1 VNETARLE
9 VAEMTVRFGGLTAL
23 DRVTLRI
30 PSGGL
35 VGLIGP
41 NGAGKTT
48 LIDALTG
55 FVRGRGHVRLDG
67 RPIEH
72 TGAHRRARL
81 GLARTFQSI
90 ELFEDLTVYE
100 NMLVAAQD
108 RGHSGVLD
116 PLRGIGSSIQSRI
129 TRGLDRV
136 GILGLRDY
144 YPGELSLADRKLA
157 GLARALVTEPRVLL
171 LDEPAAGLGRDA
183 GDRLGLVLRGLA
195 DRGTA
200 LLLVDHDM
208 RLVLGI
214 CDWVYVLDLGSV
226 IAEGSP
232 SSVRAD
238 PRVISAYLGEDE
250 ASARVDIGNGV
261 S

>member
-1 VNETARLE
+1 MNDIARLE
-9 VAEMTVRFGGLTAL
+9 VDEMTVRYGGLTAL

-30 PSGGL
+30 PPGGL

-55 FVRGRGHVRLDG
+55 FVRARGYVRLDG

-72 TGAHRRARL
+72 AGAHRRARL

-90 ELFEDLTVYE
+90 ELFEDLTIYE
-100 NMLVAAQD
+100 NLLVAVED
-108 RGHSGVLD
+108 RALSGALD
-116 PLRGIGSSIQSRI
+116 PLRGIGSSTQTRI
-129 TRGLDRV
+129 NRALDRV
-136 GILGLRDY
+136 GTLELRDC

-157 GLARALVTEPRVLL
+157 GLARALAREPRVLL

-183 GDRLGLVLRGLA
+183 ADELGSVLRSLA
-195 DRGTA
+195 DQGTS

-208 RLVLGI
+208 GLVLGI
-214 CDWVYVLDLGSV
+214 CDWVYVLDLGRV
-226 IAEGSP
+226 IAQGSP
-232 SSVRAD
+232 SSVRTD
-238 PRVISAYLGEDE
+238 PRVIAAYLGEEE
-250 ASARVDIGNGV
+250 AAARVHAGNGA

>member
-1 VNETARLE
+1 MSETVGLE
-9 VAEMTVRFGGLTAL
+9 VDEMTVRYGGLTAL
-23 DRVTLRI
+23 DCVTLRI

-35 VGLIGP
+35 IGLIGP

-55 FVRGRGHVRLDG
+55 FVRARGHVRLDG

-72 TGAHRRARL
+72 AGAHRRARL

-100 NMLVAAQD
+100 NMLVAAED
-108 RGHSGVLD
+108 RALSGVLD

-129 TRGLDRV
+129 DRALGRV
-136 GILGLRDY
+136 SILGLRDC

-157 GLARALVTEPRVLL
+157 ALARALATEPRVLL
-171 LDEPAAGLGRDA
+171 LDEPAAGLGREA
-183 GDRLGLVLRGLA
+183 GDELGSVFRGLA
-195 DRGTA
+195 DQGTA

-208 RLVLGI
+208 DLVLGI

-238 PRVISAYLGEDE
+238 PRVIAAYLGEDE
-250 ASARVDIGNGV
+250 TPARVDARNGAT
-261 S
+261 